1 MAEQEKKLQV
11 FLIKKFIVTLLSVSI
26 AEYIILWLLNHYVMP
41 PVLREFFP
49 EYNNTEFLN
58 STTVII
64 FALLLIAAFIIGVLE
79 IIIPQ
84 QIRRPISWLS
94 SYLQTKSGDTISQP
108 GGVTALEN
116 LNAVQEFVL
125 FLVLFL
131 ILIAIVTPYVLG
143 AIYYARITVK
153 EFNKI
158 AEARVAARKEFERR
172 RNLMLSDI
180 AHDLRTP
187 ITTVAGYSKALS
199 DGMVS
204 EDKKQEYLDA
214 IQTKSVRM
222 NDLIQLLFDYVKLD
236 SEGFTLNKQTVD
248 ICELVRECG
257 ALQYSDVEDVGME
270 LEVDIPE
277 EQLKL
282 TADKIQM
289 SRVVT
294 NLITNAIKHNEKGD
308 QIGLFVEQQE
318 DRILVMV
325 ADTGRRI
332 PDEKALH
339 LFEPFTM
346 GDESRNS
353 RGGSG
358 LGLSIAKKIVE
369 MHGYSIK
376 LIQQPDIAR
385 YKKASKY
392 VKMFL
397 ITIPWE
403 R

>member
-236 SEGFTLNKQTVD
+236 SEGFTLNKQKVD

-257 ALQYSDVEDVGME
+257 ALQYSDVEDAGME
-270 LEVDIPE
+270 LDVDIPE

-282 TADKIQM
+282 TVDKLQI

>member
-58 STTVII
+58 STTVVV
-64 FALLLIAAFIIGVLE
+64 FVLLLIAAFIIGVLE

-116 LNAVQEFVL
+116 LNALQEFVL

-257 ALQYSDVEDVGME
+257 ALQYSDVEDVGMK

-308 QIGLFVEQQE
+308 RIGLFVEQQE

>member
-236 SEGFTLNKQTVD
+236 SEGFTLNKQKVD

>member
-282 TADKIQM
+282 IADKIQM

-332 PDEKALH
+332 PEEKALH

>member
-1 MAEQEKKLQV
+1 MAEQEKRLQA
-11 FLIKKFIVTLLSVSI
+11 FLIKKFIITLLAVSFV
-26 AEYIILWLLNHYVMP
+26 EYIILWLINHYVMP
-41 PVLREFFP
+41 IVLREFFP
-49 EYNNTEFLN
+49 GYERTEFIN
-58 STTVII
+58 GTTVII
-64 FALLLIAAFIIGVLE
+64 FVLLLIGVFILGVLE
-79 IIIPQ
+79 ILIPE
-84 QIRRPISWLS
+84 QIRKPISWLS
-94 SYLQTKSGDTISQP
+94 GFLQTKGGDTIAQT
-108 GGVTALEN
+108 GGQTAIDN
-116 LNAVQEFVL
+116 LNGLQQ
-125 FLVLFL
+125 L
-131 ILIAIVTPYVLG
+131 ILFFIFIAILVAVVMPYVLG
-143 AIYYARITVK
+143 AMYYTGITIR
-153 EFNKI
+153 EFQKM
-158 AEARVAARKEFERR
+158 ADARVAARKEFEKR

-204 EDKKQEYLDA
+204 EDKRQEYLDA

-236 SEGFTLNKQTVD
+236 SEGFSLNKQLVD

-257 ALQYSDVEDVGME
+257 ALQYSDVEEAGME
-270 LEVDIPE
+270 LEADIPE
-277 EQLKL
+277 EQLML
-282 TADKIQM
+282 TADKIQL
-289 SRVVT
+289 SRVIT

-308 QIGLFVEQQE
+308 RIGLFVERQE

-332 PDEKALH
+332 PDEKAGH
-339 LFEPFTM
+339 LFEPFSM

-369 MHGYSIK
+369 MHGYTIK

-385 YKKASKY
+385 YKQVEKY
-392 VKMFL
+392 VKMFMV
-397 ITIPWE
+397 TIPWE
-403 R
+403 D

>member
-1 MAEQEKKLQV
+1 MAEQEKRLQA
-11 FLIKKFIVTLLSVSI
+11 FLIKKFIITLLAVSFV
-26 AEYIILWLLNHYVMP
+26 EYIILWLINHYVMSI
-41 PVLREFFP
+41 VLREFFP
-49 EYNNTEFLN
+49 GYERTEFIN
-58 STTVII
+58 GTTVII
-64 FALLLIAAFIIGVLE
+64 FVLLLIGVFILGVLE
-79 IIIPQ
+79 ILIPE
-84 QIRRPISWLS
+84 QIRKPISWLS
-94 SYLQTKSGDTISQP
+94 GFLQTKGGDTIAQT
-108 GGVTALEN
+108 GGQTAIDN
-116 LNAVQEFVL
+116 LNGLQQ
-125 FLVLFL
+125 L
-131 ILIAIVTPYVLG
+131 ILFFIFIAILVAVVMPYVLG
-143 AIYYARITVK
+143 AMYYTGITIR
-153 EFNKI
+153 EFQKM
-158 AEARVAARKEFERR
+158 ADARVAARKEFEKR

-204 EDKKQEYLDA
+204 EDKRQEYLDA

-236 SEGFTLNKQTVD
+236 SEGFSLNKQQVD

-257 ALQYSDVEDVGME
+257 ALQYSDVEEAGME
-270 LEVDIPE
+270 LAADIPE
-277 EQLKL
+277 EQLIL
-282 TADKIQM
+282 TADKIQL
-289 SRVVT
+289 SRVIT

-308 QIGLFVEQQE
+308 RIGLFVERQE

-332 PDEKALH
+332 PDEKAGH
-339 LFEPFTM
+339 LFEPFSM

-369 MHGYSIK
+369 MHGYTIK

-385 YKKASKY
+385 YKQVEKY
-392 VKMFL
+392 VKMFMV
-397 ITIPWE
+397 TIPWE
-403 R
+403 D